1 MCGIAGQLNWVA
13 PTSLEVVVRMV
24 SALRHRGPDA
34 NGVSQSGAVTFGHT
48 RLAIVDLTPAGA
60 QPMFDGTR
68 ELVVTFN
75 GEIYNHQ
82 ELRRELSVLGSIFRS
97 HSDTEVILEA
107 YRQWGTACVSRFN
120 GMFAFALW
128 DERNQ
133 TLFAARDRLGKK
145 PFYYHTTNHSLSFA
159 SELPALIEDTSIP
172 DDINPR
178 AIVQFLSLG
187 YLTSAECINPHVHRL
202 LPGNFLVWKRG
213 KPLVIEQYWDL
224 AAKFLD
230 KSNYS
235 SIAQAGE
242 ELDELLNDAVKI
254 RLMSDVPL
262 GAFLSGG
269 VDSSSVVAHMRAFQ
283 TSEACHTFSVGFPE
297 ETFSELENARE
308 VAGQLGVTHHDGII
322 DASIESSLKAIG
334 ACSGEPFADTSI
346 IPMYFLSEFTRKSV
360 TVALSGDGAD
370 EIFGGYETYV
380 ADKLH
385 SYARLVP
392 APVVSLVENLYTK
405 FTKRDFGKVSRDYK
419 VRQFLRGCTFP
430 FAKAHFSWREL
441 FTVPELHAMLHSEYA
456 DEIES
461 AHPLH
466 EFERFDSHV
475 AGAHYLDRA
484 MYVDIKTWLVD
495 DILVKVDRSTMA
507 HSLEARAPFL
517 DYRLVEFA
525 ARLQPELKVRGWSKK
540 HILKVSQKNRLPQ
553 ETLHRPK
560 RGFNSP
566 ISLWLF
572 GFLSKVCEEILQG
585 SPLLDYVNKDT
596 IRRTLQQHLAKE
608 QDNSFKLFALIQLH
622 YFLISR
628 KKQVFG
634 KAA

>member
-1 MCGIAGQLNWVA
+1 MCGIAGQLNWAA
-13 PTSLEVVVRMV
+13 PTSIEVVRNMV

-60 QPMFDGTR
+60 QPMFDGSR
-68 ELVVTFN
+68 ERVVTFN

-82 ELRRELSVLGSIFRS
+82 DLRRELSALGSVFRS
-97 HSDTEVILEA
+97 QSDTEVILEA
-107 YRQWGTACVSRFN
+107 YRQWGAACVTRFN

-128 DERNQ
+128 DEQTQ

-145 PFYYHTTNHSLSFA
+145 PFYYHTAEHSLSFA
-159 SELPALIEDTSIP
+159 SELPALLQDTTIP

-178 AIVQFLSLG
+178 AIVQYLSLG

-202 LPGNFLVWKRG
+202 PPGHTLLWQRG
-213 KPLVIEQYWDL
+213 KPLVVQQYWNL
-224 AAKFLD
+224 AEKFVD
-230 KSNYS
+230 KSSYT
-235 SIAQAGE
+235 SISEAGE

-283 TSEACHTFSVGFPE
+283 TPEACHTFSVGFPE

-308 VAGQLGVTHHDGII
+308 VASQIGVTHHDGII
-322 DASIESSLKAIG
+322 DASIAASLEAIG

-346 IPMYFLSEFTRKSV
+346 IPMYYLSEFTRKSV

-370 EIFGGYETYV
+370 EIFGGYETYL

-385 SYARLVP
+385 SYMRLVP
-392 APVVSLVENLYTK
+392 APVVSLVEKVYSK
-405 FTKRDFGKVSRDYK
+405 ATKRDFGKVSRDYK

-441 FTVPELHAMLHSEYA
+441 FTVPELQSMLHPEFA
-456 DEIES
+456 ELIES
-461 AHPLH
+461 AHPLQ
-466 EFERFDSHV
+466 EFEKFDRQV

-525 ARLQPELKVRGWSKK
+525 ARLQPNLKVRGWSKK
-540 HILKVSQKNRLPQ
+540 HILKVSQKNRLPHQ
-553 ETLHRPK
+553 TLHRPK
-560 RGFNSP
+560 KGFNSP
-566 ISLWLF
+566 ISIWLF
-572 GFLSKVCEEILQG
+572 GFLSKVCEEILQD
-585 SPLLDYVNKDT
+585 SPLLEYVSKDT
-596 IRRTLQQHLAKE
+596 IRAGLRQHLAKE
-608 QDNSFKLFALIQLH
+608 QDNSFKLFAIIQLH